1 MIFSKLFVFVGI
13 YSFYEDLCIRNKNE
27 SIMKNTDLDLSTI
40 SAFISADAF
49 DAVRDMMETLGL
61 VPEDI
66 KPL

>member
-1 MIFSKLFVFVGI
+1 
-13 YSFYEDLCIRNKNE
+13 
-27 SIMKNTDLDLSTI
+27 MKNTDLDLSTI

>member
-1 MIFSKLFVFVGI
+1 MPYFGTNRV
-13 YSFYEDLCIRNKNE
+13 YLCIRNKNKG
-27 SIMKNTDLDLSTI
+27 IMKNTTYDLSTI

>member
-1 MIFSKLFVFVGI
+1 ML
-13 YSFYEDLCIRNKNE
+13 SFGTNPLYLCIRNKNK
-27 SIMKNTDLDLSTI
+27 SIMKNTNYDLSTI

>member
-1 MIFSKLFVFVGI
+1 MHQK
-13 YSFYEDLCIRNKNE
+13 EKH
-27 SIMKNTDLDLSTI
+27 SIMKNTDYTLSTI
-40 SAFISADAF
+40 SNFISADAF